1 MELDKFVS
9 KTLSMI
15 SKGVVEAQI
24 ECLKHGVIVNDAPS
38 SMSRETGVYGSNS
51 SILQTVEFDV
61 AITTEDSS
69 NGEGKISVLG
79 IGVGGGTQSKDTYS
93 SRIKFNVPVSFP
105 QCE

>member
-15 SKGVVEAQI
+15 SKGVAEAQK
-24 ECLKHGVIVNDAPS
+24 ECREYGVVVNDAPS
-38 SMSRETGVYGSNS
+38 TMHRDTGVYGSNY

-69 NGEGKISVLG
+69 NGEGKISVMG
-79 IGVGGGTQSKDTYS
+79 IGVGGGNQSKDTYS

-105 QCE
+105 KGE

>member
-15 SKGVVEAQI
+15 SKGVAEAQN
-24 ECLKHGVIVNDAPS
+24 ECLKYGVIVNDAPN
-38 SMSRETGVYGSNS
+38 SMHRETGVYGSNF
-51 SILQTVEFDV
+51 SILQKVEFDV

-105 QCE
+105 KHE